1 MSTAESTNPGGRSAV
16 VTGASKGIGR
26 AIAVAL
32 ANDGWDVVVNYA
44 TNEGAAK
51 ETADAVVDAG
61 AHAVIVGGDVTD
73 PTTSARLA
81 AAGCELGNLEAWV
94 NNAGVSVLAPIADT
108 SVADMER
115 MLAVNYMGTF
125 HGVQAAART
134 MVAQGTHGRIVNVAS
149 EAAVLTFRYL
159 GAYAA
164 SKFAV
169 VGLTQA
175 AALELGPHGISVNA
189 VGPGTT
195 ETDMVMAE
203 RRSEVSITGDP
214 PDDVRASYLAN
225 IPLGR
230 FCAPEDTGS
239 LVAWLVSPAAAYVTG
254 QIICNNG
261 CSVLH

>member
-1 MSTAESTNPGGRSAV
+1 MSGRRAV

-26 AIAVAL
+26 GIAIAL
-32 ANDGWDVVVNYA
+32 ARDGWDVVVNFS

-51 ETADAVVDAG
+51 ETADLVADAG
-61 AHAVIVGGDVTD
+61 AQAVLVGGDVTD
-73 PTTSARLA
+73 PATSARLA
-81 AAGCELGNLEAWV
+81 AAGNELGNLEAWV
-94 NNAGVSVLAPIADT
+94 NNAGVSVLAPIIDTPAD
-108 SVADMER
+108 DMER

-125 HGVQAAART
+125 HGVQAAAKT
-134 MVAQGTHGRIVNVAS
+134 MIAAGTHGRIVNVAS

-175 AALELGPHGISVNA
+175 AALELGQYGISVNA

-195 ETDMVMAE
+195 ETDMVFAE
-203 RRSEVSITGDP
+203 RRSEVSITGDGS
-214 PDDVRASYLAN
+214 DDVRAAYLAN

-230 FCAPEDTGS
+230 FCTPEDTGA
-239 LVAWLVSPAAAYVTG
+239 LVAWLVSPAAGYVTG

-261 CSVLH
+261 GSVLH

>member
-1 MSTAESTNPGGRSAV
+1 VTGSAV

-26 AIAVAL
+26 AIAIAL
-32 ANDGWDVVVNYA
+32 ARDGWDIVVNFSS
-44 TNEGAAK
+44 NEGAAK
-51 ETADAVVDAG
+51 ETADAVTDSG
-61 AHAVIVGGDVTD
+61 TRAVVVGGDVTD
-73 PTTSARLA
+73 PATSARLA
-81 AAGCELGNLEAWV
+81 DAAAELGNLAAWV
-94 NNAGVSVLAPIADT
+94 NNAGVSVLAPIVDT
-108 SVADMER
+108 SVDDMER

-134 MVAQGTHGRIVNVAS
+134 MIAAGTRGRIVNVAS
-149 EAAVLTFRYL
+149 EAAVQTFRYL

-203 RRSEVSITGDP
+203 RRSEVSITGDAS
-214 PDDVRASYLAN
+214 DDVRASYLAG

-230 FCAPEDTGS
+230 FCTPDDTGA

-261 CSVLH
+261 GSVLH

>member
-1 MSTAESTNPGGRSAV
+1 MSGRSAV

-26 AIAVAL
+26 AIAVCL
-32 ANDGWDVVVNYA
+32 ARDGWDVVVNYA

-51 ETADAVVDAG
+51 ETAEAVADAG
-61 AHAVIVGGDVTD
+61 AQAVLVGGDVTD
-73 PTTSARLA
+73 PDTAARLV
-81 AAGCELGNLEAWV
+81 AAGTELGSLEAWV
-94 NNAGVSVLAPIADT
+94 NNAGISVLAPIVDT

-115 MLAVNYMGTF
+115 MLAVNYMGTY
-125 HGVQAAART
+125 HGVQAAARSMIAT
-134 MVAQGTHGRIVNVAS
+134 NTRGRIVNVAS
-149 EAAVLTFRYL
+149 EAAVQTFRYL

-175 AALELGPHGISVNA
+175 AALELGQYGISVNA

-195 ETDMVMAE
+195 ETDMVLAE

-214 PDDVRASYLAN
+214 SDDVRESYLAN

-230 FCAPEDTGS
+230 FCVPEDTGA
-239 LVAWLVSPAAAYVTG
+239 LVAWLVSPSAAYVTG

-261 CSVLH
+261 GSVLH

>member
-1 MSTAESTNPGGRSAV
+1 M
-16 VTGASKGIGR
+16 TGASKGIGR
-26 AIAVAL
+26 GIAIAL
-32 ANDGWDVVVNYA
+32 ARDGWDVVVNYSS
-44 TNEGAAK
+44 NEGAAK
-51 ETADAVVDAG
+51 ETADLVAEAGTRAVV
-61 AHAVIVGGDVTD
+61 VGGDVTD
-73 PTTSARLA
+73 PETSTRLA
-81 AAGCELGNLEAWV
+81 EAGAELGTLEAWV
-94 NNAGVSVLAPIADT
+94 NNAGVSVLAPIVDT
-108 SVADMER
+108 PPEAMER

-125 HGVQAAART
+125 HGVQAAARA
-134 MVAQGTHGRIVNVAS
+134 MIAAQTPGRIVNVAS

-203 RRSEVSITGDP
+203 RRSEVSVTGDAS
-214 PDDVRASYLAN
+214 DDVRASYLAN

-230 FCAPEDTGS
+230 FCTPEDTGA
-239 LVAWLVSPAAAYVTG
+239 LVAWLVSPAAGYVTG

-261 CSVLH
+261 GSVLH

>member
-1 MSTAESTNPGGRSAV
+1 MSGRSAV

-26 AIAVAL
+26 AIAIAL
-32 ANDGWDVVVNYA
+32 ARDSWNVVVNYA

-61 AHAVIVGGDVTD
+61 ARAVIVDGDVTD
-73 PTTSARLA
+73 PTTAPRLA
-81 AAGCELGNLEAWV
+81 GAGSELGTLGAWV
-94 NNAGVSVLAPIADT
+94 NNAGVSVLAPIIET
-108 SVADMER
+108 NVADMER

-134 MVAQGTHGRIVNVAS
+134 MIAANTPGRIVNVAS

-195 ETDMVMAE
+195 ETDMVLAE

-214 PDDVRASYLAN
+214 PDNVRAAYLAN

-230 FCAPEDTGS
+230 FCTPEDTGA

-261 CSVLH
+261 GSVLH

>member
-1 MSTAESTNPGGRSAV
+1 MV
-16 VTGASKGIGR
+16 
-26 AIAVAL
+26 
-32 ANDGWDVVVNYA
+32 
-44 TNEGAAK
+44 
-51 ETADAVVDAG
+51 
-61 AHAVIVGGDVTD
+61 VGGDVTD
-73 PTTSARLA
+73 PITSERLA
-81 AAGCELGNLEAWV
+81 FAAGEIGTLEAWV
-94 NNAGVSVLAPIADT
+94 NNAGVSVLAPIVDT

-125 HGVQAAART
+125 HGVQAAARV
-134 MVAQGTHGRIVNVAS
+134 MVAAGTAGRIVNVAS

-159 GAYAA
+159 GVYAA

-175 AALELGPHGISVNA
+175 AALELGAHGISVNA

-203 RRSEVSITGDP
+203 RRSEMSITGDAS
-214 PDDVRASYLAN
+214 DDVRASYLAN

-230 FCAPEDTGS
+230 FCAPEDTGA
-239 LVAWLVSPAAAYVTG
+239 LVAFLVSPAAGYVTG

-261 CSVLH
+261 GSVLH

>member
-1 MSTAESTNPGGRSAV
+1 MSGRSAV

-32 ANDGWDVVVNYA
+32 ARDGWDVVVNFS

-51 ETADAVVDAG
+51 ETAELVVDAG
-61 AHAVIVGGDVTD
+61 GQAVIVGGDVTD
-73 PTTSARLA
+73 EATSARLA
-81 AAGCELGNLEAWV
+81 ATGSELGPLEAWV
-94 NNAGVSVLAPIADT
+94 NNAGISVLAPIIDT

-115 MLAVNYMGTF
+115 MLAVNYMGTY

-134 MVAQGTHGRIVNVAS
+134 MIAAGTAGRIVNVAS
-149 EAAVLTFRYL
+149 EAAVQTFRYL

-175 AALELGPHGISVNA
+175 AALELGVHGISVNA

-195 ETDMVMAE
+195 ETDMVLAE
-203 RRSEVSITGDP
+203 RRREVSITGDGS
-214 PDDVRASYLAN
+214 DDVRASYLAN

-230 FCAPEDTGS
+230 FCAPEDTGA
-239 LVAWLVSPAAAYVTG
+239 LVAWLVSPGAAYVTG

-261 CSVLH
+261 GSVLH

>member
-1 MSTAESTNPGGRSAV
+1 VNGRSAV

-26 AIAVAL
+26 AIAIGL
-32 ANDGWDVVVNYA
+32 ARDGWNVVVNYA

-51 ETADAVVDAG
+51 ETADAVVDVG
-61 AHAVIVGGDVTD
+61 AQAVIVGGDVTD
-73 PTTSARLA
+73 PTTARRLA
-81 AAGCELGNLEAWV
+81 DAGSELGTLGAWV
-94 NNAGVSVLAPIADT
+94 NNAGVSVLAPIIET
-108 SVADMER
+108 NVADMER

-134 MVAQGTHGRIVNVAS
+134 MIAANTPGRIVNVAS

-195 ETDMVMAE
+195 ETDMVLAE

-214 PDDVRASYLAN
+214 PDNVRAAYLAN

-230 FCAPEDTGS
+230 FCTPEDTGA
-239 LVAWLVSPAAAYVTG
+239 LVTWLVSPAAAYVTG

-261 CSVLH
+261 GSVLH

>member
-1 MSTAESTNPGGRSAV
+1 VSGRSAV

-26 AIAVAL
+26 GIAL
-32 ANDGWDVVVNYA
+32 ALARDGWDVVVNYSS
-44 TNEGAAK
+44 NEGAAK
-51 ETADAVVDAG
+51 ETADLVADAG
-61 AHAVIVGGDVTD
+61 ARAVIVGGDVTD
-73 PTTSARLA
+73 AETSLRLA
-81 AAGCELGNLEAWV
+81 EAGTELGTLGAWV
-94 NNAGVSVLAPIADT
+94 NNAGVSVLAPIVDT
-108 SVADMER
+108 SSQDMER

-134 MVAQGTHGRIVNVAS
+134 MIAAQTPGRIVNVAS

-175 AALELGPHGISVNA
+175 AALELGQHGISVNA

-195 ETDMVMAE
+195 ETDMVFAE
-203 RRSEVSITGDP
+203 RSSEVSITGDEA
-214 PDDVRASYLAN
+214 DAVRAAYLAN

-230 FCAPEDTGS
+230 FCTPEDTGA
-239 LVAWLVSPAAAYVTG
+239 LVAWLVSPAAGYVTG

-261 CSVLH
+261 GSVLH

>member
-1 MSTAESTNPGGRSAV
+1 MSTESGRSAV

-26 AIAVAL
+26 GIAIAL
-32 ANDGWDVVVNYA
+32 ARDGWDVVVNYSS
-44 TNEGAAK
+44 NEGAAK
-51 ETADAVVDAG
+51 ETADAVADAG
-61 AHAVIVGGDVTD
+61 ARAVVVGGDVTD
-73 PTTSARLA
+73 PATSERLA
-81 AAGCELGNLEAWV
+81 EAACELGTLEAWV
-94 NNAGVSVLAPIADT
+94 NNAGVSVLGPVVDT

-134 MVAQGTHGRIVNVAS
+134 MLAENTPGRIVNVAS

-159 GAYAA
+159 GPYAA
-164 SKFAV
+164 SKCAV

-175 AALELGPHGISVNA
+175 AAIELGPHGISVNA

-195 ETDMVMAE
+195 ETDMVFAE

-214 PDDVRASYLAN
+214 SDDVRDAYLAN

-230 FCAPEDTGS
+230 FCTPDDTGA
-239 LVAWLVSPAAAYVTG
+239 LVAFLVSPAGAYVTG

-261 CSVLH
+261 GSVLH

>member
-1 MSTAESTNPGGRSAV
+1 VTQSAV

-26 AIAVAL
+26 AIAIAL
-32 ANDGWDVVVNYA
+32 ARDGWNVVVNFS

-51 ETADAVVDAG
+51 ETADAVTDAG
-61 AHAVIVGGDVTD
+61 ARAVVVGGDVTD
-73 PTTSARLA
+73 PSTSTRLA
-81 AAGCELGNLEAWV
+81 DAGAQLGTLGAWV
-94 NNAGVSVLAPIADT
+94 NNAGVSVLAPIIDT
-108 SVADMER
+108 SVDDMER

-125 HGVQAAART
+125 HGLQAAART
-134 MVAQGTHGRIVNVAS
+134 MIAAGTRGRIVNVAS
-149 EAAVLTFRYL
+149 EAAVQTFRYL

-214 PDDVRASYLAN
+214 SDDVRASYLAN

-230 FCAPEDTGS
+230 FCTPDDTAA

-261 CSVLH
+261 GSVLH

>member
-1 MSTAESTNPGGRSAV
+1 MSTTGKSAV

-26 AIAVAL
+26 AIAVCL
-32 ANDGWDVVVNYA
+32 AHDGWDVVVNYA

-51 ETADAVVDAG
+51 ETADAVADAG
-61 AHAVIVGGDVTD
+61 AQAVLVGGDVTD
-73 PTTSARLA
+73 PDTSARLV
-81 AAGCELGNLEAWV
+81 AAGTELGSLEAWV
-94 NNAGVSVLAPIADT
+94 NNAGISVLAPIIDT

-115 MLAVNYMGTF
+115 MLAVNYLGTF
-125 HGVQAAART
+125 HGVQAAARSMIAT
-134 MVAQGTHGRIVNVAS
+134 NTRGRIVNVAS
-149 EAAVLTFRYL
+149 EAAVQTFRYL

-175 AALELGPHGISVNA
+175 AALELGQYGISVNA

-195 ETDMVMAE
+195 ETDMVLAE
-203 RRSEVSITGDP
+203 RRSEVSITGDAS
-214 PDDVRASYLAN
+214 DNVRESYLAN

-230 FCAPEDTGS
+230 FCVPEDTGA

-261 CSVLH
+261 GSVLH

>member
-1 MSTAESTNPGGRSAV
+1 MSGRSAV
-16 VTGASKGIGR
+16 VTGASRGIGR
-26 AIAVAL
+26 GIAIAL
-32 ANDGWDVVVNYA
+32 ARDGWDVVVNFSS
-44 TNEGAAK
+44 NEGAAK
-51 ETADAVVDAG
+51 ETAEAVVDAG
-61 AHAVIVGGDVTD
+61 TQAVLVSGDVTE
-73 PTTSARLA
+73 PETSTRLA
-81 AAGCELGNLEAWV
+81 AAASELGPLGAWV
-94 NNAGVSVLAPIADT
+94 NNAGVSVLAPIIET
-108 SVADMER
+108 PVQDMER

-134 MVAQGTHGRIVNVAS
+134 MIAAGTPGRIVNVAS

-175 AALELGPHGISVNA
+175 AALELGQHGISVNA

-195 ETDMVMAE
+195 ETDMVFAE
-203 RRSEVSITGDP
+203 RNSEVSITGDEAAA
-214 PDDVRASYLAN
+214 VRAAYLVN

-230 FCAPEDTGS
+230 FCTPEDTGA
-239 LVAWLVSPAAAYVTG
+239 LVAWLVSPAAGYVTG

-261 CSVLH
+261 GSVLH

>member
-1 MSTAESTNPGGRSAV
+1 MNGRSAV

-26 AIAVAL
+26 GIAIAL
-32 ANDGWDVVVNYA
+32 ARDGWNVVVNFS

-61 AHAVIVGGDVTD
+61 AQAVIVGGDVTD
-73 PTTSARLA
+73 PDTSIRLA
-81 AAGCELGNLEAWV
+81 AAGSELGTLEAWV
-94 NNAGVSVLAPIADT
+94 NNAGVSVLGPVVDT
-108 SVADMER
+108 SVDDMER

-134 MVAQGTHGRIVNVAS
+134 MIAANTRGRIVNVAS

-175 AALELGPHGISVNA
+175 AALELGPLGISVNA

-195 ETDMVMAE
+195 ETDMVLAE
-203 RRSEVSITGDP
+203 RRSEVTITGDP
-214 PDDVRASYLAN
+214 SDEVRASYLAN

-230 FCAPEDTGS
+230 FCTPEDTGA
-239 LVAWLVSPAAAYVTG
+239 LVAWLVSPGAAYVTG

-261 CSVLH
+261 GSVLH

>member
-1 MSTAESTNPGGRSAV
+1 MNGRSAV
-16 VTGASKGIGR
+16 VTGASRGIGR
-26 AIAVAL
+26 AVAVAL
-32 ANDGWDVVVNYA
+32 ARDGWDVVVNYS

-61 AHAVIVGGDVTD
+61 ARAVIVGGDVSD
-73 PTTSARLA
+73 PDTSARLA
-81 AAGCELGNLEAWV
+81 RVGSDLGSLEAWV
-94 NNAGVSVLAPIADT
+94 NNAGVSVLAPIVDT
-108 SVADMER
+108 SAADMER

-125 HGVQAAART
+125 HGVQAAARA
-134 MVAQGTHGRIVNVAS
+134 MIAAGTRGRIVNVAS
-149 EAAVLTFRYL
+149 EAAVQTFRYL

-175 AALELGPHGISVNA
+175 AALELGPYGISVNA

-195 ETDMVMAE
+195 ETDMVLAE
-203 RRSEVSITGDP
+203 RRSEVSITGDAA
-214 PDDVRASYLAN
+214 DDVRASYLAN

-230 FCAPEDTGS
+230 FCTPDDTGA
-239 LVAWLVSPAAAYVTG
+239 LVAWLVSPGAGYVTG

-261 CSVLH
+261 GSVLH

>member
-1 MSTAESTNPGGRSAV
+1 MSGRSAV

-26 AIAVAL
+26 AIAIAL
-32 ANDGWDVVVNYA
+32 ALDGWDVVVNFA

-51 ETADAVVDAG
+51 ETAEAVVVAG
-61 AHAVIVGGDVTD
+61 AEAVLVVGDVTD
-73 PTTSARLA
+73 PVTSARLA
-81 AAGCELGNLEAWV
+81 AVGCELGVLEAWV
-94 NNAGVSVLAPIADT
+94 NNAGVSTLAPIIDT
-108 SVADMER
+108 SIADMEW
-115 MLAVNYMGTF
+115 MLAVNCLGTF
-125 HGVQAAART
+125 HGLQAAART
-134 MVAQGTHGRIVNVAS
+134 MISAGTRGRIVNVAS
-149 EAAVLTFRYL
+149 EAAVLTFPYM

-195 ETDMVMAE
+195 ETDMVLAE
-203 RRSEVSITGDP
+203 RRSEVSITGLP
-214 PDDVRASYLAN
+214 PEDVRASYLAN

-230 FCAPEDTGS
+230 FCSPEDTGA
-239 LVAWLVSPAAAYVTG
+239 LVAFLVSPAAAYVTG

-261 CSVLH
+261 GSVLH

>member
-1 MSTAESTNPGGRSAV
+1 MSGRSAV

-26 AIAVAL
+26 AIAVRL
-32 ANDGWDVVVNYA
+32 ARDGWDVVVNYA

-51 ETADAVVDAG
+51 ETAEAVADAG
-61 AHAVIVGGDVTD
+61 AQAVLVGGDVTD
-73 PTTSARLA
+73 PDTAARLV
-81 AAGCELGNLEAWV
+81 AAGTELGSLEAWV
-94 NNAGVSVLAPIADT
+94 NNAGISVLAPIVDT

-115 MLAVNYMGTF
+115 MLAVNYMGTY
-125 HGVQAAART
+125 HGVQAAARSMIAT
-134 MVAQGTHGRIVNVAS
+134 NTRGRIVNVAS
-149 EAAVLTFRYL
+149 EAAVQTFRYL

-175 AALELGPHGISVNA
+175 AALELGQYGISVNA

-195 ETDMVMAE
+195 ETDMVLAE

-214 PDDVRASYLAN
+214 SDDVRESYLAN

-230 FCAPEDTGS
+230 FCVPEDTGA
-239 LVAWLVSPAAAYVTG
+239 LVAWLVSPSAAYVTG

-261 CSVLH
+261 GSVLH

>member
-1 MSTAESTNPGGRSAV
+1 MNDDAHSHGPRSAV

-26 AIAVAL
+26 AIAIAL
-32 ANDGWDVVVNYA
+32 ARDGWNVVVNYSS
-44 TNEGAAK
+44 NEGAAK
-51 ETADAVVDAG
+51 ETADAVADAG
-61 AHAVIVGGDVTD
+61 ARAVIVGGDVTD
-73 PTTSARLA
+73 PSTATRLA
-81 AAGCELGNLEAWV
+81 DAGSELGNLEAWV
-94 NNAGVSVLAPIADT
+94 NNAGVSVLAPIVDT
-108 SVADMER
+108 NVADMER

-134 MVAQGTHGRIVNVAS
+134 MIANGTHGRIVNVAS
-149 EAAVLTFRYL
+149 EAAVQTFRFL

-189 VGPGTT
+189 IGPGTT

-214 PDDVRASYLAN
+214 SDDVRASYLAA

-230 FCAPEDTGS
+230 FCTPDDSGA

-261 CSVLH
+261 GSVLH

>member
-1 MSTAESTNPGGRSAV
+1 MTGRSAV

-32 ANDGWDVVVNYA
+32 AHDGWDVVVNFS

-51 ETADAVVDAG
+51 ETADLVTDAG
-61 AHAVIVGGDVTD
+61 ANAVIVGGDVTD
-73 PTTSARLA
+73 PATAVRLA
-81 AAGCELGNLEAWV
+81 DVGSDLGTLEAWV
-94 NNAGVSVLAPIADT
+94 NNAGVSVLAPIVDT

-134 MVAQGTHGRIVNVAS
+134 MVAAGTRGRIVNVAS

-175 AALELGPHGISVNA
+175 AALELGQHGISVNA

-195 ETDMVMAE
+195 ETDMVFAE

-214 PDDVRASYLAN
+214 ADDVRDAYLAN

-230 FCAPEDTGS
+230 FCTPEDTGA

-261 CSVLH
+261 GSVLH